1 MAAKE
6 EALVLKYLKK
16 NPGTEAMDVAFGTDL
31 DEAIV
36 KETLQQLLSKRQ
48 VLVKVDAQGVSTW
61 VVGDPS
67 KSAPVSRPIVASE
80 STPPAS
86 FDRPAPPPSRSV
98 DRVVE
103 ESEPSSGGTGK
114 GFVFFIVLLF
124 ALISVGASWYLAGM
138 QIQAAKSSFD
148 LQLKTAEDSVG
159 FYKITTN
166 QQLDA
171 IRQDIKKLQAPPA
184 PAPEEKVSKKAEK
197 KSKKGKK
204 HKK

>member
-80 STPPAS
+80 STPPPPFERA
-86 FDRPAPPPSRSV
+86 APPPSRTV
-98 DRVVE
+98 ERVVE
-103 ESEPSSGGTGK
+103 ESEPTSGGTGK

-124 ALISVGASWYLAGM
+124 ALISIGASWFLAGI
-138 QIQAAKSSFD
+138 QIQAAKASFD

-184 PAPEEKVSKKAEK
+184 PAPEEKAAPAK

>member
-36 KETLQQLLSKRQ
+36 KEALQQLLSKRQ
-48 VLVKVDAQGVSTW
+48 VLMKVDIRGVSTW

-67 KSAPVSRPIVASE
+67 KAAPVSRPIVASE
-80 STPPAS
+80 STPPPP
-86 FDRPAPPPSRSV
+86 FERPAPPSRV
-98 DRVVE
+98 VERVVE
-103 ESEPSSGGTGK
+103 ESEPASGGTGK
-114 GFVFFIVLLF
+114 GFVIFVAILF
-124 ALISVGASWYLAGM
+124 ALISVGASWYLAGV
-138 QIQAAKSSFD
+138 QIEAAKSTFD
-148 LQLKTAEDSVG
+148 RQLKTAQDSVG
-159 FYKITTN
+159 YYKITTN

-171 IRQDIKKLQAPPA
+171 IRQDIKKLQTPPA
-184 PAPEEKVSKKAEK
+184 PPPEEKPAPSKKAK

-204 HKK
+204 KR

>member
-1 MAAKE
+1 
-6 EALVLKYLKK
+6 
-16 NPGTEAMDVAFGTDL
+16 
-31 DEAIV
+31 
-36 KETLQQLLSKRQ
+36 
-48 VLVKVDAQGVSTW
+48 
-61 VVGDPS
+61 
-67 KSAPVSRPIVASE
+67 
-80 STPPAS
+80 
-86 FDRPAPPPSRSV
+86 V

-103 ESEPSSGGTGK
+103 ESESTSEGTGK

-124 ALISVGASWYLAGM
+124 ALISIGASWFLAGI
-138 QIQAAKSSFD
+138 QIQAAKASFD

-184 PAPEEKVSKKAEK
+184 PAPEEKAAPAK

>member
-48 VLVKVDAQGVSTW
+48 VSVKVDAQNVSTW

-67 KSAPVSRPIVASE
+67 KAAPVSRPIVASE
-80 STPPAS
+80 SAPAPS
-86 FDRPAPPPSRSV
+86 PFERPAPPPSRAV

-103 ESEPSSGGTGK
+103 ESESTSEGTGK

-124 ALISVGASWYLAGM
+124 ALISIGASWFLAGI
-138 QIQAAKSSFD
+138 QIQAAKASFD

-184 PAPEEKVSKKAEK
+184 PAPEEKAAPAQ

>member
-16 NPGTEAMDVAFGTDL
+16 NPGSEAMDVAFGTDL
-31 DEAIV
+31 DEPIV

-48 VLVKVDAQGVSTW
+48 VLAKVDAQGVSTW

-67 KSAPVSRPIVASE
+67 KAAPAPRPIVSSE
-80 STPPAS
+80 SAMPPPPPPPPPFQRASTPP
-86 FDRPAPPPSRSV
+86 
-98 DRVVE
+98 VVE
-103 ESEPSSGGTGK
+103 EFEPTSGGTGK

-124 ALISVGASWYLAGM
+124 ALISVGASWFLAGI
-138 QIQAAKSSFD
+138 QIQAAKSTFD
-148 LQLKTAEDSVG
+148 LQLKTTQDSVG

-197 KSKKGKK
+197 KAKKGKK